1 MKRKLFISMVAMIV
15 LFVCFVHTSIAQY
28 QDIKNTFVR
37 PGRGVPGMLYEPVS
51 SGAKSTIGVFVMHPG
66 SDYLQSPAGPELSK
80 RGYTVLCANNTTDD
94 YEEKVLAV
102 KTGVEFLR
110 NYPGIRKVVLF
121 GHSGGSGLMTTY
133 QNIAENGVKVSQGP
147 EKIFKFSD
155 MLADLPPADGI
166 MLIDPNWGDGAMML
180 FSLDPAIV
188 DEAHALELNQELNL
202 FNTQHGFNPKGAT
215 YTDEFIGEFQMAQG
229 KRNNRLI
236 GKAQERLEAINNGK
250 GMFND
255 DEPFV
260 VPGARSNMTNNKLF
274 PQDIRLMSHTR
285 NAWPLV
291 HHDGTI
297 TTAVIYSVR
306 VPKNLS
312 NTYTPLLHEGALNT
326 TVHRFLKHYALSVT
340 ENYGYDE
347 HSVYGID
354 WSSSNTC
361 PPGNV
366 KGISVP
372 LLVMGMTGSWEY
384 LSAETIYLHAKS
396 TDKTIAFV
404 EGANHWFT
412 TCKECEKTPGEFG
425 DTQKTLFDYID
436 GWLIQKEQVQAS
448 IQLRHLI
455 QNFRIA
461 WK

>member
-1 MKRKLFISMVAMIV
+1 MKRKIFILLFATI
-15 LFVCFVHTSIAQY
+15 VCFVNTSFAQY
-28 QDIKNTFVR
+28 QDIKTTYVR
-37 PGRGVPGMLYEPVS
+37 PGQGVPGILYEPVT
-51 SGAKSTIGVFVMHPG
+51 SGTKSTIGVFVMHPS

-80 RGYTVLCANNTTDD
+80 RGYTVLCANNTSDD
-94 YEEKVLAV
+94 YEDKVLAV
-102 KTGVEFLR
+102 KAGVEFLR

-147 EKIFKFSD
+147 EKIYKFSD
-155 MLADLPPADGI
+155 KLADLSPADGI

-188 DEAHALELNQELNL
+188 DEENALELNQELNL
-202 FNTQHGFNPKGAT
+202 FNTQNGFTPKGAT
-215 YTDEFIGEFQMAQG
+215 YTNEFISKFQLEQG
-229 KRNNRLI
+229 KRNSRLI

-255 DEPFV
+255 DEPFIV
-260 VPGARSNMTNNKLF
+260 SGARSNMTNNKLY
-274 PQDIRLMSHTR
+274 PQDIRLMSRTR

-291 HHDGTI
+291 HPDGTI
-297 TTAVIYSVR
+297 TTEIIYSVR

-312 NTYTPLLHEGALNT
+312 NTFTSLLNRGAQIT
-326 TVHRFLKHYALSVT
+326 TVRKFLKHYALRVT

-366 KGISVP
+366 MGISVP
-372 LLVMGMTGSWEY
+372 LLTMGMTGSWEY
-384 LSAETIYLHAKS
+384 LSAETIYLNAFS

-412 TCKECEKTPGEFG
+412 TCTECETTPGQFG
-425 DTQKTLFDYID
+425 DTLKTLFDYID
-436 GWLIQKEQVQAS
+436 GWLIKKE
-448 IQLRHLI
+448 R
-455 QNFRIA
+455 FF
-461 WK
+461 

>member
-1 MKRKLFISMVAMIV
+1 MIIS
-15 LFVCFVHTSIAQY
+15 LFVMIILSVCFAHTSIAQY
-28 QDIKNTFVR
+28 QDIKSTFVR
-37 PGRGVPGMLYEPVS
+37 PGRGVPGVLYEPVS
-51 SGAKSTIGVFVMHPG
+51 SGIKSAIGVFVMHPG
-66 SDYLQSPAGPELSK
+66 SDYLQFHAGPELSK

-102 KTGVEFLR
+102 KSGVEFLR
-110 NYPGIRKVVLF
+110 NYHGIRKVILF

-133 QNIAENGVKVSQGP
+133 QNIAENGVKASQGP
-147 EKIFKFSD
+147 EKIYPFSD
-155 MLADLPPADGI
+155 KLADLPPADGI

-188 DEAHALELNQELNL
+188 DEEKALELNQELNL
-202 FNTQHGFNPKGAT
+202 FNAQNGFTPQGAT
-215 YTDEFIGEFQMAQG
+215 YTDKFIGKFQMEQG

-236 GKAQERLEAINNGK
+236 GKAQERLEAINSGK

-260 VPGARSNMTNNKLF
+260 VPGAASNLTNNKLF

-285 NAWPLV
+285 DSWPLL
-291 HHDGTI
+291 HPDGTI
-297 TTAVIYSVR
+297 TTEVIYSVR

-312 NTYTPLLHEGALNT
+312 NISTPSLNGGALNT
-326 TVHRFLKHYALSVT
+326 TVRKFLKQYAISVT
-340 ENYGYDE
+340 ENYGFDE

-366 KGISVP
+366 MGIGVP
-372 LLVMGMTGSWEY
+372 ILTMGMTGSWEY

-404 EGANHWFT
+404 KGATHGLS
-412 TCKECEKTPGEFG
+412 TCKECETTPGQFG
-425 DTQKTLFDYID
+425 DTLKTLFDYMD
-436 GWLIQKEQVQAS
+436 RWLIKKE
-448 IQLRHLI
+448 R
-455 QNFRIA
+455 FF
-461 WK
+461 